1 MTESQQ
7 TMTRVAFLD
16 SLEAHLK
23 TISTAPDNERLLQFA
38 RIYYAYLSVDDLF
51 SRPIEKWA
59 EILMQHWSLINSKR
73 DSFFNLQIV
82 SSTDNAGLP
91 LVQLYLTT
99 LDMPFL
105 VDSLSM
111 ELTRLQMNVD
121 LILHSAGFRV
131 LRSEDHSVMRLWP
144 YQDHSDQGDPEAVLY
159 FEVKKSLDDEA
170 IAGIRSNLERVLG
183 DVNAAVEDWAL
194 MQQEVHKAIEYLE
207 KAPSCLPSDKVTE
220 AKDFLS
226 WMLSDNFIFSA
237 FRSYEVIGKGDKMA
251 LKLNSGSGLGVLR
264 DETNSLSVRYLQD
277 LPEEAREQLL
287 HSDEIIVIA
296 KTNTEST
303 IHRKTFTD
311 YISVRL
317 YDKRH
322 RLTGELRF
330 IGMFTSHA
338 YAQDPKKV
346 PILRHKVDEVLAR
359 ADLPQFG
366 HLWKDLVHII
376 SSLPRDDLLHASVDE
391 LEEWSVGILQIQDRY
406 KTRLFHRRD
415 VYNRFYSF
423 LLFTPRDTLSMS
435 LIYRVRDYLNDRFN
449 GISVEH
455 QTHLFGSV
463 LARVHFEVRV
473 NPASVVDVNMKELE
487 EEVVALTSSWGD
499 RLGESIAEAY
509 PPLQSQRLIERYRQ
523 AFGITYREHYS
534 VNDALV
540 DFVYIEK
547 VFVTGSLQVS
557 LSCGPKADTPSEGN
571 HAVCQFK
578 IYSPN
583 SSVPLS
589 EVLPILEAMGVR
601 VLSEF
606 PVDVHVTPSQVVW
619 INDFTLAS
627 DKATLEE
634 VFAAKPMFEEA
645 FKKIISGEADC
656 DPLNALVA
664 KVGLTW
670 ENIRLVRA
678 YVKYCRQIGVAYSE
692 TYIASILMRYPRII
706 ETILHLF
713 EARFHPQMKDGREK
727 LVLGLQASIDFLL
740 ADISLLDEDRVLRKL
755 LELVLATL
763 RTNYY
768 LKEEDGSGKP
778 FLTLKIDPTLLTDM
792 AGCKTKIETFVYSV
806 LFEGIHLRVDK
817 VARGGIRW
825 SSRPEDYRTE
835 VLGLVNAQLVKNAVI
850 VPAGAKGGFVIHAE
864 EDSFT
869 TDELWAHGIQ
879 CYRFFIRGLLDVIDD
894 LKDGQVIHN
903 PLVVAYDGDDPL
915 AVVAA
920 DRRTATFSDFANEE
934 SEGRSY
940 WLGDAFASG
949 GSNGYDHKKMGITAR
964 GAWVSAQRHFQEMDI
979 NLDET
984 EVTVS
989 AIGDMSGDVFGN
1001 GMLLSPNIK
1010 LVAAFN
1016 HKHIFLDPNP
1026 DPAASFIERRR
1037 LFQLPRS
1044 SWSDYGIELIS
1055 QGGGVFDRSQKSIAL
1070 SPEVQELLGVSVDW
1084 MEPNELIRAILC
1096 MNVGMLWNG
1105 GIGTYIKSSEES
1117 HDDVGDRANDAL
1129 RVNGQDLRCQTVC
1142 EGGNLGLTQ
1151 RGRIEYELAGGRVYS
1166 DFIDNSA
1173 GVDCSDHEV
1182 NIKILLN
1189 GLVTSG
1195 ELSMTDRNALLES
1208 MSEDVSTHV
1217 LRNNYLQAMAV
1228 SDIKRRSKHSVMPYW
1243 HYMQSLEE
1251 SGLMDLEAESLPNE
1265 EEIRARMEH
1274 DEGLMHPEI
1283 ATLFAYTKIFLG
1295 NTLRQENL
1303 LENADLREYLFE
1315 AFPSAVQERY
1325 ADKLCSH
1332 YLANEIIAT
1341 QLVNALVADMG
1352 ILFVHQVMQDTGNSA
1367 YAVAKAYVAASKIIH
1382 FRQRLNEIEALD
1394 HQISADLQF
1403 SMRSDIITLARRVT
1417 HWILRHHQDNDI
1429 HIADLVSSYEEP
1441 IGHLTHHLDALI
1453 PEELRKH
1460 CDDTANNLLAHGVP
1474 DTVARHMSALHM
1486 SYHGMNVIA
1495 AAMEGSHD
1503 LLSVAEAYHLL
1514 LSRLDL
1520 LFFREKI
1527 DQISEHSA
1535 WSSMARSC
1543 CKMDLE
1549 IAQRR
1554 LTLGVLS
1561 CIMPGVEIATQFDEW
1576 ISKHK
1581 DAIEAWFKLMDQIRQ
1596 AEEVDSAI
1604 IFLSVRQ
1611 LTEFADKESV
1621 FCTT

>member
-1 MTESQQ
+1 MTGSEQVV
-7 TMTRVAFLD
+7 TRVAFLD

-23 TISTAPDNERLLQFA
+23 TISKTPDNERLLQFA
-38 RIYYAYLSVDDLF
+38 RIYYAYLSVDDLL

-59 EILMQHWSLINSKR
+59 EILLQHWSLINTER
-73 DSFFNLQIV
+73 EHFFNLQIS

-91 LVQLYLTT
+91 LVQIYLTT

-111 ELTRLQMNVD
+111 ELTRLQLNVD

-131 LRSEDHSVMRLWP
+131 LRSDSHAVMRLWP
-144 YQDHSDQGDPEAVLY
+144 YQDHSDQGKAEAVLY
-159 FEVKKSLDDEA
+159 FEIKKSLDEDA
-170 IAGIRSNLERVLG
+170 IADIRANLERVLG
-183 DVNAAVEDWAL
+183 DVNAVVEDWAL
-194 MQQEVHKAIEYLE
+194 MQQEVHKAIDYLE
-207 KAPSCLPSDKVTE
+207 KAPACLSEDKVTE

-226 WMLSDNFIFSA
+226 WLLSDNFIFSA
-237 FRSYEVIGKGDKMA
+237 FRSYDVIGKGDKMA

-277 LPEEAREQLL
+277 LPEQARDQLL
-287 HSDEIIVIA
+287 HSDEIVVVA

-311 YISVRL
+311 YISIRL
-317 YDKRH
+317 YDKKH
-322 RLTGELRF
+322 RLVGELRF

-346 PILRHKVDEVLAR
+346 PILRHKVDEILER

-376 SSLPRDDLLHASVDE
+376 SSLPRDDLFHASVNE
-391 LEEWSVGILQIQDRY
+391 LEEWSLAILQIQDRY
-406 KTRLFHRRD
+406 KTRLLHRRD

-435 LIYRVRDYLNDRFN
+435 LIYRVRDCLNDRFN

-463 LARVHFEVRV
+463 LARVHFEIRV
-473 NPASVVDVNMKELE
+473 DPSAIVDVDIKALE

-499 RLGESIAEAY
+499 RLGEAIAEAY

-547 VFVTGSLQVS
+547 VFVTGDLQVS
-557 LSCGPKADTPSEGN
+557 LSCAPKGDALKDGDHS
-571 HAVCQFK
+571 VCQFK

-589 EVLPILEAMGVR
+589 EVLPILEGMGVR

-645 FKKIISGEADC
+645 FKKIINGESDC

-664 KVGLTW
+664 KVALTW

-678 YVKYCRQIGVAYSE
+678 FVKYCRQIGVAYSE
-692 TYIASILMRYPRII
+692 TYIASILMRYPRIV

-713 EARFHPQMKDGREK
+713 EARFDPDLPEPRDK
-727 LVLGLQASIDFLL
+727 LIVGLQANIDYLL

-763 RTNYY
+763 RTNFY
-768 LKEEDGSGKP
+768 LKEEDGRSKP
-778 FLTLKIDPTLLTDM
+778 FLSLKIDPTQLTDM
-792 AGCKTKIETFVYSV
+792 AGCKTKIEAFVYSV

-850 VPAGAKGGFVIHAE
+850 VPAGAKGGFVIHE
-864 EDSFT
+864 PEDSFT
-869 TDELWAHGIQ
+869 MDELWAHGIQ
-879 CYRFFIRGLLDVIDD
+879 CYRYFIRGLLDVIDD
-894 LKDGQVIHN
+894 LEEGEVIHN
-903 PLVVAYDGDDPL
+903 PRVIAYDGDDPL

-920 DRRTATFSDFANEE
+920 DRRTATFSDYANEE

-964 GAWVSAQRHFQEMDI
+964 GAWVSAQRHFQEMGI
-979 NLDET
+979 NLDDA
-984 EVTVS
+984 EVTVA

-1001 GMLLSPNIK
+1001 GMLLSSHIK

-1016 HKHIFLDPNP
+1016 HRHIFLDPNP
-1026 DPAASFIERRR
+1026 DPSSSFAERTR
-1037 LFQLPRS
+1037 LFEMPRS
-1044 SWSDYGIELIS
+1044 GWSDYSIECIS
-1055 QGGGVFDRSQKSIAL
+1055 QGGGVFERSQKSIAL
-1070 SPEVQELLGVSVDW
+1070 TPEVQAMLGVTVDW
-1084 MEPNELIRAILC
+1084 MEPNELIRSILRAD
-1096 MNVGMLWNG
+1096 VGMLWNG
-1105 GIGTYIKSSEES
+1105 GIGTYIKSSKES
-1117 HDDVGDRANDAL
+1117 HDDVGDRANDVL
-1129 RVNGQDLRCQTVC
+1129 RVNGNELRCQTIC

-1151 RGRIEYELAGGRVYS
+1151 RARIEYELSGGRVYS

-1189 GLVTSG
+1189 GLVCSG
-1195 ELSMTDRNALLES
+1195 ELSMPERNELLES
-1208 MSEDVSTHV
+1208 MSDDVSAHV
-1217 LRNNYLQAMAV
+1217 LRNNYLQGMAV
-1228 SDIKRRSKHSVMPYW
+1228 SDIKRRSKSGLMPYC
-1243 HYMQSLEE
+1243 HYIQALEE
-1251 SGLMDLEAESLPNE
+1251 SALIDREAESLPSE
-1265 EEIRARMEH
+1265 EEMRLRNERG
-1274 DEGLMHPEI
+1274 DGLMHPEI

-1303 LENADLREYLFE
+1303 LENSDLKEYLFNS
-1315 AFPSAVQERY
+1315 FPKAIQERY
-1325 ADKLCSH
+1325 PDQLCSH
-1332 YLANEIIAT
+1332 YLANELIAT
-1341 QLVNALVADMG
+1341 HLVNALVADMG
-1352 ILFVHQVMQDTGNSA
+1352 ILFVHQVMQDTDTST

-1382 FRQRLNEIEALD
+1382 FRERLSEIEALD
-1394 HQISADLQF
+1394 HQVSAELQF
-1403 SMRSDIITLARRVT
+1403 SMRSDVITLARRVT
-1417 HWILRHHQDNDI
+1417 HWILRHHHDSDI
-1429 HIADLVSSYEEP
+1429 HIAHLVSSYEES
-1441 IGHLTHHLDALI
+1441 IGHLTHHLETVI
-1453 PEELRKH
+1453 PEELRQH
-1460 CDDTANNLLAHGVP
+1460 CDDTAKHLLAHGVP
-1474 DTVARHMSALHM
+1474 ETVARHMSALHM

-1503 LLSVAEAYHLL
+1503 FLAAAEAYHLL
-1514 LSRLDL
+1514 LSRLN
-1520 LFFREKI
+1520 LFYFREKI
-1527 DQISEHSA
+1527 DQISEDSA

-1549 IAQRR
+1549 MAQRK

-1561 CIMPGVEIATQFDEW
+1561 CATQGAPLKVSFEEW
-1576 ISKHK
+1576 LGAHHDVIAQWDKRIK
-1581 DAIEAWFKLMDQIRQ
+1581 QIQ
-1596 AEEVDSAI
+1596 ETDEVDSAI

-1611 LTEFADKESV
+1611 LTEFANKDTV
-1621 FCTT
+1621 FCAL